1 MYAFFNTHIANY
13 SLFTNYLNADI
24 FFFSI
29 LYKLNGGLIAD
40 LRGVMTSVVEA
51 DTMMVDIRC
60 MSGIR
65 ENVGR
70 FEKDRILLGCIS
82 RGGRVN
88 SSTIPRKNEL
98 KEMHAFNIVQKSAII
113 LFS

>member
-1 MYAFFNTHIANY
+1 MCAFFNTHIANN

-24 FFFSI
+24 FFFST

-60 MSGIR
+60 MLGIR
-65 ENVGR
+65 ENVKR
-70 FEKDRILLGCIS
+70 FEKDRILLGCIL
-82 RGGRVN
+82 RGGRV
-88 SSTIPRKNEL
+88 
-98 KEMHAFNIVQKSAII
+98 
-113 LFS
+113 